1 MTWQSFK
8 QAWLIRFWSPVPAVI
23 AAGILST
30 YYFGITGTF
39 WAVTG
44 EFTRWGGQL
53 LQLLGVH
60 SEQWGYYQLIHL
72 EGSPLTRIDGRMI
85 IGMFGGCL
93 AAALWA
99 NNVKLRLPRS
109 RIRIA
114 QAVAGGI
121 IAGFGARLAM
131 GCNLAAFF
139 TGIPQFSLHAWLF
152 AIATAIGSW
161 FGARFTLLPLFRI
174 PVKMQ
179 KVSAASPLTQ
189 KPQQARRRFRLGMV
203 VFFAMIGWGLL
214 TAADHPALGLAMLF
228 GIGFGLLIERA
239 QICFTSAFRD
249 MWITGRTVMAKA
261 IIFGMAASAIGI
273 FSYVQLGMAPK
284 IMWAGPNAAIGGL
297 LFGFGIVLAGGCE
310 TGWMYRAV
318 EGQVHYWWVG
328 LGNVIGSTLLAWCW
342 DDIAAPLAT
351 HWQKV
356 NLLNAFGPFGGLLAT
371 YLLLLIALLLVIW
384 AFKPGRTSGVFLKPA
399 EGAPDDRE
407 IVMDNS
413 DLAGWLSRWLD
424 EEDGVA
430 SSSVRRRGNALKI
443 DVETDVNDPEVMRE
457 QLTRRIADRV
467 DSLGL
472 EQSLNVKVRLR

>member
-174 PVKMQ
+174 PVKIQ
-179 KVSAASPLTQ
+179 KVSTASPLTQ
-189 KPQQARRRFRLGMV
+189 KPQQARRRFRQGMV

-228 GIGFGLLIERA
+228 GIAFGLLIERA

-310 TGWMYRAV
+310 TGWMYRAM
-318 EGQVHYWWVG
+318 EARFTTGG
-328 LGNVIGSTLLAWCW
+328 LGWATSSAQRCSPGAGTISPPRSPPTGRKSTC
-342 DDIAAPLAT
+342 
-351 HWQKV
+351 
-356 NLLNAFGPFGGLLAT
+356 
-371 YLLLLIALLLVIW
+371 
-384 AFKPGRTSGVFLKPA
+384 
-399 EGAPDDRE
+399 
-407 IVMDNS
+407 
-413 DLAGWLSRWLD
+413 
-424 EEDGVA
+424 
-430 SSSVRRRGNALKI
+430 
-443 DVETDVNDPEVMRE
+443 
-457 QLTRRIADRV
+457 
-467 DSLGL
+467 
-472 EQSLNVKVRLR
+472 